1 MSDTIVTTEAPLP
14 NSPEARTPTGELK
27 DQAQTTTTIQIERKP
42 IEPKA
47 EPEKDGETLLTEK
60 KESPT
65 GAPEKYEDF
74 KLPEGVKLEGE
85 TLKSAQELFKALNL
99 PQDGAQRLVDF
110 HLSQIKAA
118 TEASSKAYDD
128 MRAGWQTAA
137 KADSE
142 IGPKM
147 TQIKENVGRLYDAI
161 GDAKLVAD
169 FKQIMDL
176 TGAGDNPAFIKVLN
190 KLSSFVTE
198 GKHVAGAQP
207 SKFGQTPPGTA
218 ERPTAAQALY
228 PTNP

>member
-1 MSDTIVTTEAPLP
+1 MSDTTVTTEAPLP

-27 DQAQTTTTIQIERKP
+27 NASTTTTTPTDQTPPETP
-42 IEPKA
+42 PEPKP
-47 EPEKDGETLLTEK
+47 EPLA
-60 KESPT
+60 
-65 GAPEKYEDF
+65 GAPETYTDF
-74 KLPEGVKLEGE
+74 TLPEGVKLEGE

-99 PQDGAQRLVDF
+99 PQDGAQKLVDF
-110 HLSQIKAA
+110 HLGQIRAA

-137 KADSE
+137 KSDPE

-161 GDAKLVAD
+161 GDAKLVGE

-198 GKHVAGAQP
+198 GHHVTGAQP
-207 SKFGQTPPGTA
+207 SKFGQQAPGTN
-218 ERPTAAQALY
+218 ERPSTAHALY
-228 PTNP
+228 PNNP

>member
-1 MSDTIVTTEAPLP
+1 MSDTTVTTETPLP
-14 NSPEARTPTGELK
+14 NSPEARNPDGSLKDASQTPT
-27 DQAQTTTTIQIERKP
+27 TTPTETTPPES
-42 IEPKA
+42 KA
-47 EPEKDGETLLTEK
+47 EPK
-60 KESPT
+60 PT
-65 GAPEKYEDF
+65 PGAPEAYTDF
-74 KLPEGVKLEGE
+74 TLPEGVKLEGE

-110 HLSQIKAA
+110 HLGQIRAA

-137 KADSE
+137 KADPE
-142 IGPKM
+142 IGPNM

-161 GDAKLVAD
+161 GDAKLVGE

-198 GKHVAGAQP
+198 GRHVTGTQP
-207 SKFGQTPPGTA
+207 SKFGQTVPGTG
-218 ERPTAAQALY
+218 ERPSTAHALY
-228 PTNP
+228 PNNP

>member
-1 MSDTIVTTEAPLP
+1 M
-14 NSPEARTPTGELK
+14 K
-27 DQAQTTTTIQIERKP
+27 DASQTTTTTPTDPTPPEPAKP
-42 IEPKA
+42 T
-47 EPEKDGETLLTEK
+47 PEA
-60 KESPT
+60 PT
-65 GAPEKYEDF
+65 GAPEAYTNF
-74 KLPEGVKLEGE
+74 TLPEGVKLEGE

-110 HLSQIKAA
+110 HLGQIRAA

-137 KADSE
+137 KADPE

-161 GDAKLVAD
+161 ADPKLVGE

-198 GKHVAGAQP
+198 GRHVTGAQP
-207 SKFGQTPPGTA
+207 SKFGQQAPGTN
-218 ERPTAAQALY
+218 ERPSTAHALY
-228 PTNP
+228 PNNP

>member
-1 MSDTIVTTEAPLP
+1 MSDTTVTTEAPLP

-27 DQAQTTTTIQIERKP
+27 DQAQTTTTTP
-42 IEPKA
+42 IEEKPLESKA
-47 EPEKDGETLLTEK
+47 EPEKDGNTLLTEK
-60 KESPT
+60 KESPS

-128 MRAGWQTAA
+128 MRATWQTAA
-137 KADSE
+137 KADAE
-142 IGPKM
+142 IGPHMAK
-147 TQIKENVGRLYDAI
+147 IKENVGRLYDAI
-161 GDAKLVAD
+161 GDAKLVGE

-176 TGAGDNPAFIKVLN
+176 SGVGDNPAFIKFLN
-190 KLSSFVTE
+190 KASQYVIE
-198 GKHVAGAQP
+198 GKHVSGGSP
-207 SKFGQTPPGTA
+207 SKFGQQAPGTN
-218 ERPTAAQALY
+218 ERPSAAQALY
-228 PTNP
+228 PNNP

>member
-1 MSDTIVTTEAPLP
+1 MSDTTVTTEAPLP

-27 DQAQTTTTIQIERKP
+27 DASQTTTTTPTDPTPPEPAKP
-42 IEPKA
+42 T
-47 EPEKDGETLLTEK
+47 PEA
-60 KESPT
+60 PT
-65 GAPEKYEDF
+65 GAPEAYTNF
-74 KLPEGVKLEGE
+74 TLPEGVKLEGE

-110 HLSQIKAA
+110 HLGQIRAA

-137 KADSE
+137 KADPE

-161 GDAKLVAD
+161 ADPKLVGE

-198 GKHVAGAQP
+198 GRHVTGAQP
-207 SKFGQTPPGTA
+207 SKFGQQAPGTN
-218 ERPTAAQALY
+218 ERPSTAHALY
-228 PTNP
+228 PNNP

>member
-1 MSDTIVTTEAPLP
+1 MSDTTVTTEPPLP

-27 DQAQTTTTIQIERKP
+27 DASQPTTTTPTPEP
-42 IEPKA
+42 TPTPTEPKA
-47 EPEKDGETLLTEK
+47 ESKPE
-60 KESPT
+60 
-65 GAPEKYEDF
+65 GAPEAYADF
-74 KLPEGVKLEGE
+74 TLPEGVKLEGE

-110 HLSQIKAA
+110 HLGQIRAA

-137 KADSE
+137 KADPE

-161 GDAKLVAD
+161 GDAKLVGE

-198 GKHVAGAQP
+198 GRHVTGAQP
-207 SKFGQTPPGTA
+207 SKFGQTAPGTG
-218 ERPTAAQALY
+218 ERPSTAHALY
-228 PTNP
+228 PNNP

>member
-1 MSDTIVTTEAPLP
+1 MSDTTVTTEAPLP

-27 DQAQTTTTIQIERKP
+27 DASQTTTTTP
-42 IEPKA
+42 TDPTPPEPKA
-47 EPEKDGETLLTEK
+47 EPKPEA
-60 KESPT
+60 PA
-65 GAPEKYEDF
+65 GAPEAYTDF
-74 KLPEGVKLEGE
+74 TLPEGVKLEGE

-99 PQDGAQRLVDF
+99 PQDGAQKLVDF
-110 HLSQIKAA
+110 HLGQIRAA

-128 MRAGWQTAA
+128 MRASWQTAA
-137 KADSE
+137 KADPE

-161 GDAKLVAD
+161 GDAKLVGE

-198 GKHVAGAQP
+198 GRHVTGAQP
-207 SKFGQTPPGTA
+207 SKFGQTAPGTG
-218 ERPTAAQALY
+218 ERPSTAHALY
-228 PTNP
+228 PNNP